1 MVDKTMLGKRIREA
15 RTAKNYTQEYVAEK
29 AEMTVVYL
37 SEIER
42 GYKLPSLTMFVK
54 IAEVLGVST
63 DSLLRDELDTGKT
76 HVYHEITTK
85 LESLTPKQRIAAVE
99 LLDTYIRNL

>member
-1 MVDKTMLGKRIREA
+1 MLGKRIREA
-15 RTAKNYTQEYVAEK
+15 RMSKSYTQEYVAEK
-29 AEMTVVYL
+29 VEITVVYL

-42 GYKLPSLTMFVK
+42 GNKLPSLTLFVK

-63 DSLLRDELDTGKT
+63 DSLLRDKLDTGKT
-76 HVYHEITTK
+76 HIYHEITTK
-85 LESLTPKQRIAAVE
+85 LDSLTPKQRIAVVE